1 MKGNA
6 MNKILLIQP
15 KFSIEKMYQ
24 MKDALYPLGFAYL
37 SAYLPD
43 NWKAEFIDE
52 ELEEINYDTD
62 ADIIGITTITLYIN
76 QAYRIATKFR
86 AKGKTVIMGGVHVSM
101 CPDEALRFCDAVCI
115 GDGEHVISKI
125 LEDFEHKRLKQKYKS
140 EAKPLAGMKLPRHD
154 MFKPVYRFTPI
165 ATSRGCPF
173 NCDFCAINAF
183 YENVY
188 RQRDVEDIINELK
201 SLPKKDNMI
210 YFTDGNIYGN
220 SPREVTRFKTL
231 CRRII
236 EERKKSNMPFKYFIC
251 FASINALADLEAL
264 DLASEAGCRN
274 MLIGF
279 ESINP
284 ESLKD
289 MNKMLNLKKF
299 PPEMYSRLV
308 DNARKR
314 KIIITAEMVFG
325 NDADNED
332 VLKQTEKYLE
342 NASFDIL
349 RLYAKQTLPGTRF
362 YKKMEQEGRL
372 KLKKFPEDWD
382 KTREKFVAGIH
393 FKMKNLTEEQLQGW
407 MKKVGMNFYTPYKI
421 FRRSFRFFRI
431 TRNIKLAM
439 TLAWVS
445 IKGRKWYTGI

>member
-1 MKGNA
+1 
-6 MNKILLIQP
+6 MNKILFIQP
-15 KFSIEKMYQ
+15 RFSIEKMYQ
-24 MKDALYPLGFAYL
+24 MRDAIYPLGFAYL
-37 SAYLPD
+37 ASYLPD
-43 NWKAEFIDE
+43 NWRAEFIDE

-62 ADIIGITTITLYIN
+62 ADIIGITTITLYVN
-76 QAYRIATKFR
+76 QAYRIAAKFR

-101 CPDEALRFCDAVCI
+101 CPDEALKFCDAICI
-115 GDGEHVISKI
+115 GDGEHVIATMLK
-125 LEDFEHKRLKQKYKS
+125 DFEHKRLKRKYKS
-140 EAKPLAGMKLPRHD
+140 EAKPLVGMKLPRHD
-154 MFKPVYRFTPI
+154 LFKPVYRFTPI

-188 RQRDVEDIINELK
+188 RQREVEDIINELK
-201 SLPKKDNMI
+201 SLPKKNNMI

-220 SPREVTRFKTL
+220 SPREIARFKTL

-236 EERKKSNMPFKYFIC
+236 EERKKGNMPFKYFIC
-251 FASINALADLEAL
+251 FASINALADIEAL

-299 PPEMYSRLV
+299 PPDTYSKLV
-308 DNARKR
+308 DNARER

-325 NDADNED
+325 NDADDED
-332 VLKQTEKYLE
+332 VLIQTEQYLKT
-342 NASFDIL
+342 ASFDIL

-362 YKKMEQEGRL
+362 YKKMKQEGRL
-372 KLKKFPEDWD
+372 KLKNFPEDWD

-393 FKMKNLTEEQLQGW
+393 FDMKNLTEERLQGW
-407 MKKVGMNFYTPYKI
+407 MKNVGMTFYAPRKI
-421 FRRSFRFFRI
+421 ALRSLRFLRI

-445 IKGRKWYTGI
+445 VKGRKWYTGI